1 MKRENKEKVVA
12 ELKEKFESSQL
23 GIIADY
29 SGLNVKQVTELRKQI
44 KETGSEMKV
53 IKNTLAAIASKG
65 TGFEKLDD
73 HLQGPVSFTFCYD
86 DPVAPAKVLVD
97 FSANNPALEIKG
109 GIWDSNV
116 ISIDEIKK
124 LSKVPPREVLL
135 SKMLS
140 SMKAPV
146 SKTVNVL
153 GGVLIK
159 FMNVLKAIE
168 ENKK

>member
-1 MKRENKEKVVA
+1 MKREEKEKVVS
-12 ELKEKFESSQL
+12 ELKQKFEESQL
-23 GIIADY
+23 GIFADY
-29 SGLNVKQVTELRKQI
+29 RGLNVKQMTELRKKL
-44 KETGSEMKV
+44 KEAGSEMKV
-53 IKNTLAAIASKG
+53 VKNTLARLASKG
-65 TGFEKLDD
+65 TKFEKLEDY
-73 HLQGPVSFTFCYD
+73 LEGPIGFTFCYD

-97 FSANNPALEIKG
+97 FSDENPSLELKG
-109 GIWDSNV
+109 GIWDDKV
-116 ISIDEIKK
+116 ISIEEIKQ

-135 SKMLS
+135 SRMLS

-146 SKTVNVL
+146 SRTVNVL